1 MSSLA
6 SRNTRTERPSGPAS
20 RATSARFAR
29 RIGYAASLLPTAL
42 LTPALVAAGRSDLAR
57 AWWAR
62 VDEQDPAALSSTRR
76 PGAWRLSGHAL
87 MSVPLGLL
95 ALIPVGVEIL
105 FVLRGVLY
113 PVFEHGPY
121 DHAWGGPSMAG
132 AWAAHFLIGL
142 ALAAAGLGALWLLN
156 RLHSRLAGWT
166 WGRKVGAGPVC
177 ALPVLFTAG
186 VVLVIAWTHQL

>member
-1 MSSLA
+1 MSSLG
-6 SRNTRTERPSGPAS
+6 SRGTRTERPAS
-20 RATSARFAR
+20 RATSARSAR
-29 RIGYAASLLPTAL
+29 RIGYAASLLPAAL

-62 VDEQDPAALSSTRR
+62 VDEQDSAALSSARR
-76 PGAWRLSGHAL
+76 PGAWRLSAHAL

-95 ALIPVGVEIL
+95 ALVPVGVEVL

-113 PVFEHGPY
+113 PVVDHGPY
-121 DHAWGGPSMAG
+121 DHSWGGPSMAG

-166 WGRKVGAGPVC
+166 WGRRVGAGPVC
-177 ALPVLFTAG
+177 ALPVLLAAG